1 MQTELGPCAQFSIYH
16 LMELE
21 NGEERLRS
29 DEAPNGLF
37 IHEIAVFQAPVTS
50 SSVDA
55 AQSLEANANIDVQEE
70 TEPGA
75 PKKDTNGT
83 DLASNSGPKAHSPP
97 KTLGD
102 ISTLLRSKNAG
113 PYEIT
118 LDVMFESPASY
129 QLVKAASFLNAS
141 SMAKLFGVQ
150 EEDIVWQGFFDQA
163 LAYKVTIPRLRNGKP
178 TSSGGYMESDVHASQ
193 MYIGFMNLKL
203 PEGLVERW
211 GCMKR

>member
-29 DEAPNGLF
+29 DKAPNGLF
-37 IHEIAVFQAPVTS
+37 THEIAIFQAPVTS
-50 SSVDA
+50 SSADA
-55 AQSLEANANIDVQEE
+55 ALSLEADADTDVQEE
-70 TEPGA
+70 TESGA
-75 PKKDTNGT
+75 LKKESNGTPPTKDTQC
-83 DLASNSGPKAHSPP
+83 KAYTPP
-97 KTLGD
+97 KTLSD

-118 LDVMFESPASY
+118 LDVMFESPTSY
-129 QLVKAASFLNAS
+129 QLVKSASFLNAS
-141 SMAKLFGVQ
+141 SMANLFGIQ

-163 LAYKVTIPRLRNGKP
+163 LAYKVTIPRMRNGKP

-193 MYIGFMNLKL
+193 MYIGFMNLEL
-203 PEGLVERW
+203 PGGLVEKW